1 MLSIFKLVKFLKIPI
16 ILILIFNN
24 LIFNENKASQ
34 NNFKTNTLNEK
45 VNSSYNEDIDY
56 ILDSGD
62 ILEIIFSGLEN
73 YSANYPIR
81 SDGTIIIPEFDR
93 LVVKGLTIRELEK
106 KLNIIYKEFIIDPN
120 IKVFISSHRPVSI
133 YLSGE
138 IKRPGLYTLK
148 NEISASESSINNF
161 SSNIEINKF
170 SENSTNSLSTTKT
183 PKVFDA
189 LILGRGITKFANLS
203 DIRIIRDNPI
213 NKGGGKIITNVDI
226 LSMLNNGDQSQN
238 IDLRDGDSIHVTK
251 SNKII
256 REQLVQINKTNL
268 TPDSIIIYVNG
279 NVDIPGRVVL
289 PQGTTLY
296 EAIASAG
303 GKKSYTGNIEFIRFD
318 ELGNSEKTIFKY
330 RPSTETNKEYN
341 PQLTDGDIIIVRKN
355 ILGKTTE
362 FMRDLATPIFTGI
375 GLYEIFD

>member
-1 MLSIFKLVKFLKIPI
+1 M
-16 ILILIFNN
+16 
-24 LIFNENKASQ
+24 
-34 NNFKTNTLNEK
+34 
-45 VNSSYNEDIDY
+45 
-56 ILDSGD
+56 
-62 ILEIIFSGLEN
+62 
-73 YSANYPIR
+73 
-81 SDGTIIIPEFDR
+81 
-93 LVVKGLTIRELEK
+93 
-106 KLNIIYKEFIIDPN
+106 
-120 IKVFISSHRPVSI
+120 
-133 YLSGE
+133 
-138 IKRPGLYTLK
+138 
-148 NEISASESSINNF
+148 
-161 SSNIEINKF
+161 
-170 SENSTNSLSTTKT
+170 
-183 PKVFDA
+183 
-189 LILGRGITKFANLS
+189 GRGITKFANLS